1 MIVLNEREEFIV
13 SQFKENMFN
22 IDASILQTTFFTK
35 SWVKYTDLDK
45 DNFYK
50 KLKEL
55 KELDILK
62 DKNSKDIEV
71 THILFIDYRK
81 DNKIYAVDINLFSA
95 LLSTEKKVIQQIFNI
110 GDFFI
115 PRSLWWKLF
124 EELYSSKS

>member
-1 MIVLNEREEFIV
+1 MKIRLAKKIMACDFRKVVRR
-13 SQFKENMFN
+13 
-22 IDASILQTTFFTK
+22 
-35 SWVKYTDLDK
+35 DLPWD
-45 DNFYK
+45 
-50 KLKEL
+50 KEL

-81 DNKIYAVDINLFSA
+81 DNKIYAIDINLFSA
-95 LLSTEKKVIQQIFNI
+95 LLSTEKKVIQRIFNI

-124 EELYSSKS
+124 KELYSSKS

>member
-81 DNKIYAVDINLFSA
+81 DNKIYAIDINLFSA

>member
-13 SQFKENMFN
+13 SQFKENVFN

-81 DNKIYAVDINLFSA
+81 DNKIYAIDINLFSA
-95 LLSTEKKVIQQIFNI
+95 LLSTEKKVIQCIFNI

-124 EELYSSKS
+124 KELYSSKS

>member
-81 DNKIYAVDINLFSA
+81 DNKIYAIDINLFSTV
-95 LLSTEKKVIQQIFNI
+95 LSTEKKVIQQIFNI

-124 EELYSSKS
+124 KELYSSKS

>member
-81 DNKIYAVDINLFSA
+81 DNKIYAIDINLFSA

-124 EELYSSKS
+124 KELYSSKS

>member
-1 MIVLNEREEFIV
+1 MIVLNEREELLV
-13 SQFKENMFN
+13 SRFKENVFN
-22 IDASILQTTFFTK
+22 IDTGILQTTFFTK

-45 DNFYK
+45 DGFYK

-71 THILFIDYRK
+71 THLLFVDYRK
-81 DNKIYAVDINLFSA
+81 DNKIYAIDINLFST
-95 LLSTEKKVIQQIFNI
+95 LLGTEKKAIQHIFNI

-124 EELYSSKS
+124 KELYSTKS

>member
-124 EELYSSKS
+124 KELYSSKS

>member
-50 KLKEL
+50 KLGLEPESIYINGDWIFTKERMFL
-55 KELDILK
+55 IGV
-62 DKNSKDIEV
+62 DK
-71 THILFIDYRK
+71 
-81 DNKIYAVDINLFSA
+81 
-95 LLSTEKKVIQQIFNI
+95 KK
-110 GDFFI
+110 FFI
-115 PRSLWWKLF
+115 
-124 EELYSSKS
+124 KSVSFKSIS

>member
-50 KLKEL
+50 TFHL
-55 KELDILK
+55 
-62 DKNSKDIEV
+62 N
-71 THILFIDYRK
+71 
-81 DNKIYAVDINLFSA
+81 
-95 LLSTEKKVIQQIFNI
+95 
-110 GDFFI
+110 
-115 PRSLWWKLF
+115 
-124 EELYSSKS
+124 

>member
-81 DNKIYAVDINLFSA
+81 DNKIYAIDINLFSTV
-95 LLSTEKKVIQQIFNI
+95 LSTEKKVIQHIFNI

-124 EELYSSKS
+124 KELYSSKS